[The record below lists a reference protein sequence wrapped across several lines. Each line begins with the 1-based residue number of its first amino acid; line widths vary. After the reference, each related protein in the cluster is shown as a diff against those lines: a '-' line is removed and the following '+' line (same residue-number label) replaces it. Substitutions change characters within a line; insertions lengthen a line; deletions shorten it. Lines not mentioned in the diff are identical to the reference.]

1 MKPITL
7 IIFFSLITMNLQ
19 AQCDSISI
27 EIWNIIKLEKYEKF
41 DNLIM
46 PIEQQ
51 RKIMHWPKSDK
62 TDKLLFT
69 LKDSLKNGLVSSA
82 KKLRLEL
89 KGNGFELEKTEFD
102 SCQLIKDK
110 LEIFI
115 SNHQKQSSFIVET
128 QKTDKRYLMLP
139 INQLATELLT
149 FQPTKEE
156 LANSTIIIDG
166 EKFKPFEPSES
177 EKEKGLEILK
187 KCVDSKTDKN
197 ILMTDGMKDKNG
209 LSILNFIAVGE
220 SDMNRYNVILEK
232 ETCEKE
238 QNTKSNTDN

>member
-1 MKPITL
+1 
-7 IIFFSLITMNLQ
+7 MNLQ

-27 EIWNIIKLEKYEKF
+27 NIWNIIKLEKYEKF

-51 RKIMHWPKSDK
+51 RKIMHWPKSDE
-62 TDKLLFT
+62 TDKILLT
-69 LKDSLKNGLVSSA
+69 IKDSLKNGLVASA

-89 KGNGFELEKTEFD
+89 TNKGFNLEKTEFN

-115 SNHQKQSSFIVET
+115 SNNQKEHNFIVET
-128 QKTDKRYLMLP
+128 KKTDNRYLMLP
-139 INQLATELLT
+139 INQLAPELPS

-156 LANSTIIIDG
+156 LANSTIIIAG

-177 EKEKGLEILK
+177 DKEKGLNILK
-187 KCVDSKTDKN
+187 KCIDSKTTNKN
-197 ILMTDGMKDKNG
+197 ILMTGGMKDKSG
-209 LSILNFIAVGE
+209 LSILTFIEVRE
-220 SDMNRYNVILEK
+220 SDMNRYKVILEK

-238 QNTKSNTDN
+238 